1 MKDCSALFRGGFRT
15 SSRSARLSDMR
26 RILLIALVL
35 AVSASAADARRRHH
49 HRWHRAPVM
58 MIGPNMDMPRE
69 TRGRGRPRESGCDSY
84 ILADWNVPRG
94 MQNFSARR
102 YMAPD
107 GSAWLALYSAPAD

>member
-1 MKDCSALFRGGFRT
+1 MNGYSALFRPGFRT

-26 RILLIALVL
+26 RILLIALML

-69 TRGRGRPRESGCDSY
+69 EREMRGLDMPGVSRRGSFIP
-84 ILADWNVPRG
+84 ADWKLHPADPNSSG
-94 MQNFSARR
+94 RR

-107 GSAWLALYSAPAD
+107 G